1 MIARLKFLVG
11 DLRRSTDLNPNVVLR
26 LLLLFY
32 LTRFDSYLEEGG
44 SAFLSGIDLWRS
56 VIFFIKV

>member
-1 MIARLKFLVG
+1 MIARLKFLVV
-11 DLRRSTDLNPNVVLR
+11 DVRRSSNLNPNVLR

-44 SAFLSGIDLWRS
+44 SAFLSGNDLWRS
-56 VIFFIKV
+56 VIFFRKV